1 VKFGRPRTLFGQTA
15 LLIVASLT
23 VFSAIAWAAIV
34 WTAIIPAAQASGHAV
49 AEKVT
54 AAVDAVLDHQPLP
67 PDVTIEP
74 RLPPGTSP
82 EMQRVYFSFYLSN
95 FQRQLREEL
104 PGAQIYIPRSVMP
117 LEIWIQVPR
126 LPRQWILLTLR
137 LARPGTPV
145 ALTVVVICSALLVL
159 VGAGIFAR
167 RLTAPLADLA
177 RATSRIAEGEPVALN
192 TATGPSEVRELATAF
207 SSMAARLV
215 EHEER
220 REIMLA
226 GLSHDLRS
234 PLARLRVAVELLDKR
249 DAALA
254 EQMTVEIEDVDRMVG
269 QFLHYVR
276 AGYRETP
283 IEACADDVIRETLAH
298 YGDTDRLRLELAAAE
313 PRLIAVESIQH
324 MLYNLV
330 SNALEHGRP
339 PVTVQTSLTAR
350 ELKIIVADRGSGL
363 MPEEWEAALQPF
375 RRIRATPGDG
385 HTGLGLALVQR
396 LVAAYRGSLTAR
408 RTRDGFVVEVGLPA
422 LAAK

>member
-1 VKFGRPRTLFGQTA
+1 MRLRRPRTLFGQTA
-15 LLIVASLT
+15 LLIIASLSI
-23 VFSAIAWAAIV
+23 FSVIAWAAIV
-34 WTAIIPAAQASGHAV
+34 WTAIIPAALASGHAV

-54 AAVDAVLDHQPLP
+54 AAADALLENQPLP
-67 PDVTIEP
+67 HDVTVEP
-74 RLPPGTSP
+74 SLPPDASLEVP
-82 EMQRVYFSFYLSN
+82 RIYLSFYLSN
-95 FQRQLREEL
+95 LRRQLLTEL

-117 LEIWIQVPR
+117 LEIWVRLPR
-126 LPRQWILLTLR
+126 LPGRWIVLTLR
-137 LARPGTPV
+137 LARPGTPA
-145 ALTVVVICSALLVL
+145 ALMVVVACSALLVL

-177 RATSRIAEGEPVALN
+177 SATSRIAEGEPVALN
-192 TATGPSEVRELATAF
+192 TESGPSEVRELATAF

-234 PLARLRVAVELLDKR
+234 PLARLRVAVELLDAR

-269 QFLHYVR
+269 HFLHYVR

-283 IEACADDVIRETLAH
+283 IEASADDVVRETLAH
-298 YGDTDRLRLELAAAE
+298 YADSDRLRLRLAASE

-324 MLYNLV
+324 VLYNLV

-339 PVTVQTSLTAR
+339 PVIVQTSLTAR
-350 ELKIIVADRGSGL
+350 ELKISVADHGSGL
-363 MPEEWEAALQPF
+363 SPEEWEAALQPF
-375 RRIRATPGDG
+375 HRIRATPGDG

-396 LVAAYRGSLTAR
+396 LVQAYRGTLIGR
-408 RTRDGFVVEVGLPA
+408 RTSDGFLVEVVLPA
-422 LAAK
+422 

>member
-1 VKFGRPRTLFGQTA
+1 VRLGRPQTLFGQTA
-15 LLIVASLT
+15 LLTIASLSI
-23 VFSAIAWAAIV
+23 FSVIAWAAIV
-34 WTAIIPAAQASGHAV
+34 WTAIIPAALASGHAV

-54 AAVDAVLDHQPLP
+54 AAADAVLNNQPLA

-74 RLPPGTSP
+74 NLPAGASR
-82 EMQRVYFSFYLSN
+82 EVQRVYFSFYLSN
-95 FQRQLREEL
+95 FQRQLLAEL

-117 LEIWIQVPR
+117 LEIWIRLPR
-126 LPRQWILLTLR
+126 LPGRWIVLTLR

-145 ALTVVVICSALLVL
+145 ALTAVVAFSAMLVL

-177 RATSRIAEGEPVALN
+177 RATSRISEGEPVALN
-192 TATGPSEVRELATAF
+192 TGSGPSEVRELATAF
-207 SSMAARLV
+207 SSMSARLV

-234 PLARLRVAVELLDKR
+234 PLARLRVAIELLDGR

-254 EQMTVEIEDVDRMVG
+254 EQMTAEIEDIDRMVG

-276 AGYRETP
+276 AGYREPP
-283 IEACADDVIRETLAH
+283 IEASADDVIRETLAH
-298 YGDTDRLRLELAAAE
+298 YADSDSLRLELAASE

-330 SNALEHGRP
+330 SNALEHGRR
-339 PVTVQTSLTAR
+339 PVTVQTSLTAK
-350 ELKIIVADRGSGL
+350 ELKITVADHGSGL
-363 MPEEWEAALQPF
+363 TPEEWEAALQPF
-375 RRIRATPGDG
+375 HRIRATPGDG

-396 LVAAYRGSLTAR
+396 LVQAYRGTLKSR
-408 RTRDGFVVEVGLPA
+408 RTPDGFLVEVILPA
-422 LAAK
+422 